1 MNNLVRIDEY
11 AKKRNV
17 SVDSLLIKGASGIC
31 SIFGLFDF
39 EEDQLPIHGY
49 PLLVP
54 KGYEFYLDA
63 HRKMGGKIENLYQ
76 IPEIKAY
83 PGDKLRL
90 TANSFV
96 RLPPALL
103 NNFVKE
109 PDESEF
115 RATYMEFEGS
125 VSNSWHNGWHLGLA
139 KRYEKVDPSLDLTW
153 LDSVEELPDL
163 SALCWI
169 EPAAKIQRQNLFVN
183 HYLLNLTDGSDGQLI
198 YDNLNDLERLL
209 ISICKDQ
216 RLPRNEVLKVI
227 KNEMNKKKRKYDKRD
242 ILLNFTS
249 ENKLSFQ
256 WSKDGKPENC
266 SYATLSNYLS
276 KLRKKK
282 FIQ

>member
-1 MNNLVRIDEY
+1 MNKLVRIDEY

-17 SVDSLLIKGASGIC
+17 SVDSLLIEGASGIR

-39 EEDQLPIHGY
+39 EEDQLSIHGY

-63 HRKMGGKIENLYQ
+63 HRKMGGTIENLYQ

-83 PGDKLRL
+83 PEDKLRL

-96 RLPPALL
+96 RLPAALL

-115 RATYMEFEGS
+115 RATYMKFEGS

-169 EPAAKIQRQNLFVN
+169 EPAAKIQRQNLFVRHN
-183 HYLLNLTDGSDGQLI
+183 SPNVSDNPSLQHDAGNLDELDS
-198 YDNLNDLERLL
+198 LL
-209 ISICKDQ
+209 IKICGEKQRSIQ
-216 RLPRNEVLKVI
+216 EVWKLI
-227 KNEMNKKKRKYDKRD
+227 KREMQKTKREYDKKM
-242 ILLNFTS
+242 ILKNFIDDRKQTFMWGS
-249 ENKLSFQ
+249 GNKE
-256 WSKDGKPENC
+256 KPCKRN
-266 SYATLSNYLS
+266 SVANRMS
-276 KLRKKK
+276 KLRKNNL
-282 FIQ
+282 IL